1 MRWISDNSQEFNRMP
16 CKSVEVFCC
25 TSLLIC
31 AHLCICDCA
40 ELLSSSGSKALT
52 RKSRNFWEKGSTRE
66 KVEKS
71 TRRFSYA
78 TEMIGAGQEINFISH
93 NVFHVTKRPFSFRL
107 LFLQSPRKKRKKQ
120 HPKTPKSRLPSLP
133 SPQKRQERGMSCW
146 KKKRIYVRIVEA
158 ERNVFIKKK
167 RNQFNLRRQ
176 NQTCNSYI
184 K

>member
-25 TSLLIC
+25 TPLLIC

-66 KVEKS
+66 KIEKS

-107 LFLQSPRKKRKKQ
+107 LFLQSPRKKEKNNTQKLPRATCLPFPPPKKDRREECPVGRKRGSICGSWKQ
-120 HPKTPKSRLPSLP
+120 KEMCS
-133 SPQKRQERGMSCW
+133 
-146 KKKRIYVRIVEA
+146 
-158 ERNVFIKKK
+158 
-167 RNQFNLRRQ
+167 
-176 NQTCNSYI
+176 
-184 K
+184 